1 MTRCLKPILEKLFS
15 YSTVHHVFRRSFFFG
30 KETQTE
36 NNFGKKNTR
45 MLFGYGGC
53 FQPVQGRS
61 KKTGECSDCRQI
73 FWNYVST
80 MQYFEYLVALIC
92 GRSL

>member
-15 YSTVHHVFRRSFFFG
+15 YSTVHHVLHRSFFSG
-30 KETQTE
+30 KESHSE
-36 NNFGKKNTR
+36 NNCSKKNR
-45 MLFGYGGC
+45 GISFGTGGC
-53 FQPVQGRS
+53 FQPVQDRS